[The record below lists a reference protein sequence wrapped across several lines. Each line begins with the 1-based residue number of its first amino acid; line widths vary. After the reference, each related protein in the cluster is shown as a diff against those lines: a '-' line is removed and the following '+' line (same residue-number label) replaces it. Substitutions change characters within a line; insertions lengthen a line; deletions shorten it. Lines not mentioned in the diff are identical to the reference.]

1 MKNLKKWSESMQQ
14 TFGDNGIIAV
24 SYVVTSFFRDIIAKK
39 LGVFPILYIEGKPMT
54 GKTLMLEMIRSF
66 TGSNQPHYF
75 PNSNI
80 AAFRNYL
87 FSPEKLLL
95 FDAYESGDFRK
106 YSMIASSYHED
117 SEFLIG
123 SSDGVEMK
131 RSTSS
136 IILSSQEPATH
147 TLNQR
152 IVRIHLVE
160 PVSKNID
167 LVEIEFG
174 FDSLKAFTH
183 KMKAGFEGK
192 TIPPIEHMAHYS
204 QYMTHYNHDILICAM
219 NILISAGLDIGFSV
233 GKCTDV
239 LLKNVLNPLNYG

>member
-1 MKNLKKWSESMQQ
+1 MQQ

-106 YSMIASSYHED
+106 YSMVASSYHED
-117 SEFLIG
+117 NEFLVG
-123 SSDGVEMK
+123 SSEGVEVK
-131 RSTSS
+131 KSRGA
-136 IILSSQEPATH
+136 IILASQQTPNLKH
-147 TLNQR
+147 R
-152 IVRIHLVE
+152 IVPIYLVD
-160 PVSKNID
+160 PVTKIID
-167 LVEIEFG
+167 TGQIELG
-174 FDSLKAFTH
+174 FDELEAFTN
-183 KMKAGFEGK
+183 KMKESFEAISSTK
-192 TIPPIEHMAHYS
+192 LRPIN
-204 QYMTHYNHDILICAM
+204 YMTHYNHHILICTL

-233 GKCTDV
+233 GKCRDV